1 MNVIGGLN
9 MDIYTAIKREKFH
22 LKIFFITMIIISII
36 LPGVLILTG
45 LTSIFYM
52 SYVVFIEFLIV
63 IAIII
68 KMNSYKVEYRYLNN
82 RLMFKVGIFS
92 KEHLIICDKVVLVHT
107 SKSDYDL
114 EIVMITSVVFKNMG
128 LRPIDKNFLKRYPQ
142 IVGEYNDIKKLNPKK
157 DYYFQVVKRGG
168 LKKYLLLDSIY
179 KNCVKAIY
187 TDESIQNIKIARG
200 QLIV

>member
-1 MNVIGGLN
+1 

-114 EIVMITSVVFKNMG
+114 EIVIITSVVFKNMG

-142 IVGEYNDIKKLNPKK
+142 IVGEYDDIKKLNPKK

>member
-1 MNVIGGLN
+1 

>member
-1 MNVIGGLN
+1 MN
-9 MDIYTAIKREKFH
+9 IYTAIKREKFH
-22 LKIFFITMIIISII
+22 LKVFLITMGIISVI
-36 LPGVLILTG
+36 LPGALILTG

-52 SYVVFIEFLIV
+52 SYVIFIEFLIV

-68 KMNSYKVEYRYLNN
+68 KMNAYKVEYRCLNN
-82 RLMFKVGIFS
+82 RLMFKAGIFS
-92 KEHLIICDKVVLVHT
+92 KENLIICDKVVLVHT

-114 EIVMITSVVFKNMG
+114 EIVIITSVVFKNRG
-128 LRPIDKNFLKRYPQ
+128 LRHIDKNFLKRYPQ
-142 IVGEYNDIKKLNPKK
+142 ITEEYNDIKKLNPKR
-157 DYYFQVVKRGG
+157 DYYFQVIKRGG